1 MTMMQMKTRVLGLV
15 MAAGLV
21 TTPALATPP
30 ALDRVST
37 DTAVII
43 GIKSLTEFSGDLQ
56 MWAKAVLPPEA
67 SMQMGMMD
75 QMLSLPGLDPD
86 GSAAIAMTF
95 PEGTMDAEPIP
106 TLVLPVAD
114 YGAFVEAMQGNPAD
128 NISALNM
135 MGDTMYAKDLGDG
148 FMAMSPNMVLVEDF
162 SGKAGQAGAH
172 KARMGERGTSAA
184 EGADI
189 FVIVDVEAMRP
200 MLEKGLEEMKAEME
214 MAAMMGGDAAAAQI
228 ETMTNV
234 ADAVVADARTVVV
247 GLGLNDA
254 GVWLDFAGQFAEG
267 SDTGEIFVEAGNS
280 APLLGAIPNM
290 DYIMAYAFDLSNPG
304 IQGLMAEA
312 AEMNQGMG
320 FSVNT
325 GDMMKHATGQSM
337 VMGTTPGLFAGGLF
351 SNTVQFTASDEPQAL
366 FDAMKTSMN
375 EMNGLSQEGM
385 IFNTTFEENTG
396 EAGGRSLS
404 SWGVAM
410 EADPN
415 HENAMATSMALSQMT
430 MLFGGQAGPSGYVT
444 TTDSGLVSTFSKNSK
459 LMEKV
464 LAGDDSMANNDMIR
478 NAAAHLPADRTA
490 EFYLNIKGVLDMVG
504 PMMAMFAPGT
514 DLGDLPEQ
522 MSPIAFGL
530 ATGGNGMHA
539 RVFLPGD
546 VLEFAGAMAQQ
557 FGGDGDWEDMDDEPD
572 SRPRF

>member
-37 DTAVII
+37 DTPIII

-67 SMQMGMMD
+67 SMQMAMVD

-86 GSAAIAMTF
+86 GSAAIALTF
-95 PEGTMDAEPIP
+95 PDGMGSEPVP
-106 TLVLPVAD
+106 TLILPAAD
-114 YGAFVEAMQGNPAD
+114 YSAFVEAMQGNPAD
-128 NISALNM
+128 GIAALNM
-135 MGDTMYAKDLGDG
+135 MGETMYAKDLGDG
-148 FMAMSPNMVLVEDF
+148 FMALSPEMGLVENF
-162 SGKAGQAGAH
+162 SGEAGQTAGH
-172 KARMGERGTSAA
+172 EARMGARGTEAA
-184 EGADI
+184 DGADI
-189 FVIVDVEAMRP
+189 FVILDVESMRP
-200 MLEKGLEEMKAEME
+200 LLEEGLEEMKSSME

-228 ETMTNV
+228 DTMTSV

-247 GLGLNDA
+247 GLGLDDT

-267 SDTGEIFVEAGNS
+267 SDTGEIFAEAGNS
-280 APLLGAIPNM
+280 TPLLGAIPNM
-290 DYIMAYAFDLSNPG
+290 DYIMAFAVDLSNSG
-304 IQGLMAEA
+304 IQSLMAEA
-312 AEMNQGMG
+312 AEMNKGMG

-325 GDMMKHATGQSM
+325 SDMMKYATGQSM

-351 SNTVQFTASDEPQAL
+351 SNTVQFTASDDPEAL
-366 FDAMKTSMN
+366 FNAMKTSMN

-404 SWGVAM
+404 SWSLSM

-444 TTDSGLVSTFSKNSK
+444 TTDDGLVSTFSKNSK

-464 LAGDDSMANNDMIR
+464 LTGGDSMANNEMLK

-530 ATGGNGMHA
+530 STGGNGMHA

-557 FGGDGDWEDMDDEPD
+557 FGGDGDWEDVDDEPD